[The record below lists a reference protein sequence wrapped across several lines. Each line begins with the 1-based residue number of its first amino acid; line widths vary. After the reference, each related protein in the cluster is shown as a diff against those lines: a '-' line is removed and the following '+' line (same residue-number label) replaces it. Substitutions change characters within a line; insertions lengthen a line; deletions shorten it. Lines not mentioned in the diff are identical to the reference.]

1 MSFLNP
7 SPAERRNRALKVG
20 GASVAITA
28 IVIYGFLNEHK
39 TGYLG
44 ADPKLIYA
52 ESWPDTRSRE
62 DAIAD
67 TQATQKAREIKLA
80 EARAYIATLSGKA
93 REDAQAQY
101 DAYIEGGAVKKDIP
115 YVPAEPP
122 VM

>member
-1 MSFLNP
+1 MSFLEP
-7 SPAERRNRALKVG
+7 TPAERRARALKVG
-20 GASVAITA
+20 GAAVVITA
-28 IVIYGFLNEHK
+28 IVIYGFLTEHRS
-39 TGYLG
+39 GYVG
-44 ADPKLIYA
+44 PDAKLIYA
-52 ESWPDTRSRE
+52 ENWPASRSRE

-67 TQATQKAREIKLA
+67 AQATQRVREAKLA

-101 DAYIEGGAVKKDIP
+101 DAYVEAGAIRKDIP